1 MQENELA
8 VPVDA
13 PPELATF
20 AGQLLAD
27 LAGLSLGLSLGL
39 ALVGWLLWATGW
51 RLHRFWLVFLASS
64 IAGVVGLLSGRALG
78 SPLLIVG
85 LLLAFAAGLLAV
97 ELSRLIIF
105 VAGGLS
111 AAWAGQSIAPAMPYH
126 VLLFLVGGLVS
137 LLLFRL
143 WVMLWTSFLG
153 ASVGG
158 LATVQLLGKLTHTNP
173 ANWVDR
179 HPKTVYVSLAVVVLL
194 GVIVQALLE
203 RWWLARRSATQHG
216 RQHSKAAA
224 DDSRDEAEGAHA
236 TRQANPGSRGK
247 HAA

>member
-1 MQENELA
+1 MQQNELA
-8 VPVDA
+8 VPADA
-13 PPELATF
+13 LPPMATF
-20 AGQLLAD
+20 AGQLLGD
-27 LAGLSLGLSLGL
+27 VAGLSLGLSLSL
-39 ALVGWLLWATGW
+39 ASLGWLLWATGW
-51 RLHRFWLVFLASS
+51 RLHRFWLVFLASG
-64 IAGVVGLLSGRALG
+64 IAGVVGLLSGRAMG

-105 VAGGLS
+105 LAGGCSVML
-111 AAWAGQSIAPAMPYH
+111 AGQIIAPAMPSH

-153 ASVGG
+153 GCVGG
-158 LATVQLLGKLTHTNP
+158 LATVQLLGKLMRVNP
-173 ANWVDR
+173 ASWVDT

-194 GVIVQALLE
+194 GVIVQAVLE
-203 RWWLARRSATQHG
+203 RWWLGRRLATKDGQQQS
-216 RQHSKAAA
+216 RAAA
-224 DDSRDEAEGAHA
+224 DDSHA
-236 TRQANPGSRGK
+236 ASDQPTRQADPGPRSK